1 MFKIFN
7 RLLVIISMLVLSA
20 GCMPTMP
27 YLKKPIPLVVQ
38 FNSFCCGVPDEQP
51 LQEAIHQVLVNEKKS
66 GILAWKLSPMGKEG
80 EYWICFQTDRT
91 FRSLKHK
98 LIDAIEEVAKQPQ
111 ERGGIT
117 LDSNLNFQQR
127 SIPQQAKWESIW
139 FE

>member
-1 MFKIFN
+1 MFKVFHRALI
-7 RLLVIISMLVLSA
+7 LISILILSV

-27 YLKKPIPLVVQ
+27 YLKKPIPFVVQ
-38 FNSFCCGVPDEQP
+38 FNSFCCGVPDQKP
-51 LQEAIHQVLVNEKKS
+51 IRDAIHQVLINEGKS

-98 LIDAIEEVAKQPQ
+98 LIDAIDTVAKQPQ

-117 LDSNLNFQQR
+117 LDSNFILNQS
-127 SIPQQAKWESIW
+127 SIPQHAKWESIW